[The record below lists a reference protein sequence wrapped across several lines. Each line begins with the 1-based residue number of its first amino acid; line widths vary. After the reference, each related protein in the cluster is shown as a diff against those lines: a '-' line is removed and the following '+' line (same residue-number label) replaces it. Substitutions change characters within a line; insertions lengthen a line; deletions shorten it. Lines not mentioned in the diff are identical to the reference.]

1 MTGKAVAPLEESR
14 ATDQRWS
21 IRWAR
26 DLTRHSDKSCGQTM
40 RIGVSKFSQR
50 GAVRRAGKGK
60 LAPPR
65 ATVRSASLEVLSL
78 CSCETL
84 GRGLHLSD
92 AQRFL
97 PP

>member
-1 MTGKAVAPLEESR
+1 MAGKAAAPLKEIR

-21 IRWAR
+21 IRWAPG
-26 DLTRHSDKSCGQTM
+26 LTRRSDKSCGQTVRM
-40 RIGVSKFSQR
+40 GVSKFSQR
-50 GAVRRAGKGK
+50 GAVSQAGKGK

-65 ATVRSASLEVLSL
+65 ATVRSAGPEVLSL

-84 GRGLHLSD
+84 GGGLHLSD